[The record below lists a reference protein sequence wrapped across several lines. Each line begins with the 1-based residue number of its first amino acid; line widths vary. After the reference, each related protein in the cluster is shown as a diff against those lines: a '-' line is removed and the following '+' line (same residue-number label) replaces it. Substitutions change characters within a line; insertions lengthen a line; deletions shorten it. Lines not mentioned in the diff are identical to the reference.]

1 MSRMHQKQDFTWL
14 LFALLVFLIVIPV
27 GEDMGLLSGVAM
39 RAIVFSW
46 LLTFGIWSLRGFG
59 KLFRLGMAFAVA
71 GIIFNILAATLNSR
85 IYFLAS
91 FTAVFCFI
99 LVAVWC
105 TANQIV
111 HDREISA
118 NRVIG
123 TMSLYLLLGLMWAV
137 AYAILEML
145 TPGAFSGLVEPLS
158 QGWSSEWLYFSFV
171 TMTTLGYGDITPITA
186 IARTLAYMQAIF
198 GQFYIA
204 IVVAGLV
211 SAYITEQRLT

>member
-1 MSRMHQKQDFTWL
+1 MKQMQQKQDFTWL
-14 LFALLVFLIVIPV
+14 LLALLVFLILVPV
-27 GEDMGLLSGVAM
+27 GEDMGFQSGVAM

-46 LLTFGIWSLRGFG
+46 LLAFGIWSLRGFG
-59 KLFRLGMAFAVA
+59 KLFRLGMAFAVV
-71 GIIFNILAATLNSR
+71 GIIFNILAAVLDSSV
-85 IYFLAS
+85 YFLAS
-91 FTAVFCFI
+91 FSAVLGFI

-105 TANQIV
+105 TTNQIV
-111 HDREISA
+111 RDREISA

-123 TMSLYLLLGLMWAV
+123 TVSLYLLLGLMWAV

-145 TPGAFSGLVEPLS
+145 TPGAFSGLDEPLS

-171 TMTTLGYGDITPITA
+171 TMTTLGYGDITPMTA

-211 SAYITEQRLT
+211 GAYITEQQRT